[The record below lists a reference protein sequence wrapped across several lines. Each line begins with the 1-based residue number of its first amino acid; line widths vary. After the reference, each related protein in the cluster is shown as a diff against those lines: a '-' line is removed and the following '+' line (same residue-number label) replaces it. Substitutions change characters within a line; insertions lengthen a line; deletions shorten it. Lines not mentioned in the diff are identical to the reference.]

1 MTRSIRINLTDSTKP
16 KDLDMHFRRAWLF
29 NEPVQ
34 FVMDTTDCRQ
44 ISLNR
49 ILSMKEVLDKH
60 RENSRKY
67 IDHTVVIVKSGFVR
81 FLLRTGLSIIRT
93 ERPVY
98 ISTPTS
104 HRQV

>member
-29 NEPVQ
+29 NEPVR
-34 FVMDTTDCRQ
+34 FVMDTTDCQQ

-98 ISTPTS
+98 IST
-104 HRQV
+104 QK